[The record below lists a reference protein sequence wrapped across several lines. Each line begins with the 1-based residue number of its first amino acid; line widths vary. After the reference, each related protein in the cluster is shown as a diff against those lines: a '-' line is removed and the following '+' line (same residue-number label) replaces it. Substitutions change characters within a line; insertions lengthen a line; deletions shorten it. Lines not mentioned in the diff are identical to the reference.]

1 MREQQLSWEQA
12 IVEGSLEWAFLRRED
27 LGEVAELC
35 AAIEY
40 FDDPTQHREL
50 SGLTDDFDRPWAYPT
65 NHAVVGR
72 DRGGMIVA
80 YGWNH
85 ITPGRSVAALDGDRV
100 HPARRHHKIGY
111 KLVGWLIDRARAW
124 YHP

>member
-72 DRGGMIVA
+72 DRGGTIVA

-85 ITPGRSVAALDGDRV
+85 ITRTIRCRTPGWRSECIRPGGITRSATSSSAG
-100 HPARRHHKIGY
+100 
-111 KLVGWLIDRARAW
+111 
-124 YHP
+124 